1 MSQSS
6 VNPTLSYR
14 PFVSDDI
21 AAAHR
26 LSSAINWPHR
36 LDDWRFVASVGGGFV
51 AEDASGVVGTA
62 LRWKYGP
69 DTSSLGMVIVSPEHQ
84 GQGIGHALMT
94 RLLDSLG
101 PRMTLLNATPAG
113 QPLYEKLG
121 FKAIGMLAQHQGAA
135 FQPPLMSLASGE
147 RLRPIGLNDEA
158 ALVALATRAS
168 GLDRSEVLP
177 TLLELAD
184 GIALDRNGEIL
195 GFALFRRFGR
205 GYAIGPVVAPD
216 AHRAQALIS
225 YWLAQ
230 HAGMF
235 VRIDVPT
242 DFTVDVPAHHGL
254 TTWLKD
260 LGLQHVDTVVTM
272 ARNGEPRRDPALHQ
286 FGIIN
291 QALC

>member
-1 MSQSS
+1 MS
-6 VNPTLSYR
+6 LSYR

-21 AAAHR
+21 AVAHR
-26 LSSAINWPHR
+26 LSSSINWPHR

-51 AEDASGVVGTA
+51 AEDANGVIGTA
-62 LRWKYGP
+62 LRWKYGS
-69 DTSSLGMVIVSPEHQ
+69 DTASLGMVIVSPEHQ
-84 GQGIGHALMT
+84 GRGIGRALMT

-101 PRMTLLNATPAG
+101 SRTILLNATPAG
-113 QPLYEKLG
+113 RPLYEQLG
-121 FKAIGMLAQHQGAA
+121 FQSIGTLAQHQGAA
-135 FQPPLMSLASGE
+135 FQPPLLQLANGE
-147 RLRPIGLNDEA
+147 RLRPIGLNDEST
-158 ALVALATRAS
+158 LVALASRAS

-177 TLLELAD
+177 ALLELAD

-216 AHRAQALIS
+216 AHRARALIS

-235 VRIDVPT
+235 VRIDT
-242 DFTVDVPAHHGL
+242 PAQHQL
-254 TTWLKD
+254 SPWLSE
-260 LGLQHVDTVVTM
+260 LGLQHVDTPITM
-272 ARNGEPRRDPALHQ
+272 ARNGVPQADPNLHQ

>member
-6 VNPTLSYR
+6 VNPMLSYR

-21 AAAHR
+21 AAAQQ
-26 LSSAINWPHR
+26 LSSTLNWPHR
-36 LDDWRFVASVGGGFV
+36 IDDWRFVVSVGGGFV
-51 AEDASGVVGTA
+51 AEDAGAIVGTA
-62 LRWKYGP
+62 LRWKYGS
-69 DTSSLGMVIVSPEHQ
+69 DAGSLGMVIVSPEYQ
-84 GQGIGHALMT
+84 GQGIGRALMT
-94 RLLDSLG
+94 RLLDSLDTPK
-101 PRMTLLNATPAG
+101 PRMTLLTATAAG

-121 FKAIGMLAQHQGAA
+121 FKAIGTIAQHQGAA
-135 FQPPLMSLASGE
+135 FQPPLLSLASGE

-158 ALVALATRAS
+158 TLVALASRAS
-168 GLDRSEVLP
+168 GLDRSTVLP
-177 TLLELAD
+177 ALLELAD
-184 GIALDRNGEIL
+184 GIALDCNGEML

-216 AHRAQALIS
+216 THRAQALIS

-242 DFTVDVPAHHGL
+242 HHGL
-254 TTWLKD
+254 TPWLQE
-260 LGLQHVDTVVTM
+260 LGLLHVDTGVTM
-272 ARNGEPRRDPALHQ
+272 ARHGEPQRDPILHQ
-286 FGIIN
+286 FGLIN